1 MLLFYDK
8 SKSKCIFTSG
18 FPYRKSCRR
27 LRRTT
32 TYMKRWATFKMKK
45 ITFILTIIILTF
57 SCSKNRKSN
66 TTQAELTSKK
76 YLVKNKSKDLQ
87 SELKR
92 NTVLVKYDPK
102 SLDLSKN
109 IIFIDTTRNSIF
121 YKDLKKWSESKLDKK
136 TINSS
141 LKAINK
147 DFKPKK
153 INLKSFPNHFIT
165 LRKLNNQFVLY
176 DRCDG
181 IDPRYEIR
189 DSAFVFH
196 GILESD
202 AESISKMILL
212 TENSIELELKTIK
225 AKSNDQKSILKIKKI
240 DDLVYK
246 MTYKN
251 QTFER
256 VEYLTTVDRIE
267 KFDLI
272 VNNCPTMKMREF
284 KGFDVEEK

>member
-1 MLLFYDK
+1 MNQNW
-8 SKSKCIFTSG
+8 T
-18 FPYRKSCRR
+18 
-27 LRRTT
+27 
-32 TYMKRWATFKMKK
+32 
-45 ITFILTIIILTF
+45 
-57 SCSKNRKSN
+57 
-66 TTQAELTSKK
+66 
-76 YLVKNKSKDLQ
+76 
-87 SELKR
+87 
-92 NTVLVKYDPK
+92 
-102 SLDLSKN
+102 
-109 IIFIDTTRNSIF
+109 
-121 YKDLKKWSESKLDKK
+121 KK